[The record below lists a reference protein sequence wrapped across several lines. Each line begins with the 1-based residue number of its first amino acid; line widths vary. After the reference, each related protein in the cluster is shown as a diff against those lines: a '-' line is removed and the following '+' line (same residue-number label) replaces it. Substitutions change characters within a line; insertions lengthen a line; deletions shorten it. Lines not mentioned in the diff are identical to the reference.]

1 MNDCSNGGHVV
12 RTKQAKL
19 TSSAGVRDV
28 ARRAGVSPATVSR
41 VVNNPE
47 KVRVKMRE
55 AVNLALAEL
64 SYIPNAAAR
73 SLTLKRTRA
82 IGLLVPTIADP
93 IFGPTIAAIETTLGD
108 AGYALL
114 VSSSNWHANLEVR
127 QCRSLIERGID
138 GIILTG
144 PIQDRK
150 VIQMVERRNL
160 PFTCQNLTRA
170 PNGHPSIRMNDRG
183 AMRSMV
189 QHLIATGH
197 RRIAVLTGQP
207 ASAPTMAER
216 LAGARDAIRSSNLE
230 LPENWIV
237 ESGYDVASAR
247 EGARRILQ
255 LRPRPTAIAC
265 AGDALAL
272 AALTECRAEG
282 LNVPNEMSITGCNDV
297 DLLQYADPPLTTVDT
312 SFRHMGQCAAQA
324 LLNLIHGKPCT
335 MKQQLPFAL
344 KLRGTVAAPSDN

>member
-1 MNDCSNGGHVV
+1 MVV
-12 RTKQAKL
+12 TRKQDRKL
-19 TSSAGVRDV
+19 ISSVGVRDV
-28 ARRAGVSPATVSR
+28 ARHAGVSPATVSR
-41 VVNNPE
+41 VINNPE
-47 KVRVKMRE
+47 KVRSKMRE
-55 AVNLALAEL
+55 AVNRALAEL

-82 IGLLVPTIADP
+82 IGLLVPTISDP

-114 VSSSNWHANLEVR
+114 VSSSNWHADLELR

-150 VIQMVERRNL
+150 VIQLVAQRNL

-170 PNGHPSIRMNDRG
+170 PNGTPSIRMNDRG
-183 AMRSMV
+183 AMRSIV
-189 QHLIATGH
+189 LHLIATGH

-207 ASAPTMAER
+207 ASAPTIAER
-216 LAGARDAIRSSNLE
+216 LAGARDAMQSSNLE
-230 LPENWIV
+230 LPQDWIV
-237 ESGYDVASAR
+237 ESGYDAASAR
-247 EGARRILQ
+247 EGTRRILR
-255 LRPRPTAIAC
+255 LLPRPTAIAC

-297 DLLQYADPPLTTVDT
+297 DMLEYADPPLTTVDT
-312 SFRHMGQCAAQA
+312 SFRQMGQFAAEA
-324 LLNLIHGKPCT
+324 LLNLIHGKACT
-335 MKQQLPFAL
+335 MRLQLPFAL
-344 KLRGTVAAPSDN
+344 KLRKTVAAPSDN

>member
-1 MNDCSNGGHVV
+1 M
-12 RTKQAKL
+12 TKEDARFP
-19 TSSAGVRDV
+19 SSAGVRDV

-41 VVNNPE
+41 VINNPLI
-47 KVRVKMRE
+47 VRAKLRA
-55 AVNLALAEL
+55 AVTRALAEL

-73 SLTLKRTRA
+73 SLTLRRTQA
-82 IGLLVPTIADP
+82 IGLLVPSIADP

-114 VSSSNWHANLEVR
+114 VSSSNWHANLELR
-127 QCRSLIERGID
+127 QCQSLIERGID

-144 PIQDRK
+144 PILDRK
-150 VIQMVERRNL
+150 VIRLVTNRNL

-170 PNGHPSIRMNDRG
+170 PGSHPSIRMNDKG
-183 AMRSMV
+183 AMRSIV
-189 QHLIATGH
+189 QHLIEAGH
-197 RRIAVLTGQP
+197 KRIAVLTGWP

-216 LAGARDAIRSSNLE
+216 LAGAREAIQSSNLV
-230 LPENWIV
+230 LPDDWIV
-237 ESGYDVASAR
+237 ESGYDAASAR

-282 LNVPNEMSITGCNDV
+282 LSVPADISITGCNDV

-312 SFRHMGQCAAQA
+312 SFRNMGHYAAQA
-324 LLNLIHGKPCT
+324 LLNLIHGKPGP
-335 MKQQLPFAL
+335 MRQQLPFAL
-344 KLRGTVAAPSDN
+344 KLRGTVAPPSDQ